1 MRVQD
6 EKIKG
11 FNVLELIIVIAIIGV
26 LSAVAYPNFSDW
38 RKDRETR
45 NSVVKIKSLIEG
57 INAQVQRGQ
66 YAFVQVDVNE
76 IRLVSGDDGLI
87 VTSKG
92 MKPKTLATLLNTEGS
107 TWWVEP
113 NGRCKITLPTAPVE
127 AVDEAA
133 EDAVVKKPYW
143 DEDPDPNRDQI
154 IDLDKIEVRQIV
166 LDNVATTWR
175 DDVGAVC
182 FGKNDQWYS
191 GNGELVSSSGDDV
204 IVDSYLFICN
214 RSNTRSQCDIDNVT
228 GEPTTEH
235 DHLYVIEWSRFG
247 NIKLEKWNK
256 RDAEWIEQ

>member
-66 YAFVQVDVNE
+66 YAFVQVDVKE
-76 IRLVSGDDGLI
+76 GELVSEDDGLI

-92 MKPKTLATLLNTEGS
+92 MKPKTLATLLNNGESG
-107 TWWVEP
+107 WWVMP
-113 NGRCKITLPTAPVE
+113 NERCKI
-127 AVDEAA
+127 VDEADEA
-133 EDAVVKKPYW
+133 YW

-175 DDVGAVC
+175 DKKGAVC

-191 GNGELVSSSGDDV
+191 GNGELVSSSGGDLS
-204 IVDSYLFICN
+204 VDSYLFICN
-214 RSNTRSQCDIDNVT
+214 RSRTRSQCDIDNDT

-235 DHLYVIEWSRFG
+235 DYLYVIEWSRFG

-256 RDAEWIEQ
+256 RDLEWIEQ

>member
-11 FNVLELIIVIAIIGV
+11 FNILELLIVIAIIGV

-38 RKDRETR
+38 QKDRETR
-45 NSVVKIKSLIEG
+45 SDVVEIKSLIEG

-66 YAFVQVDVNE
+66 YAFVQVDVE
-76 IRLVSGDDGLI
+76 EGELLVSGDDGLI

-92 MKPKTLATLLNTEGS
+92 MKPKTLATLLNTGGS
-107 TWWVEP
+107 DWWVKP
-113 NGRCKITLPTAPVE
+113 NERCNN
-127 AVDEAA
+127 VDQA
-133 EDAVVKKPYW
+133 YW
-143 DEDPDPNRDQI
+143 DEDPDPDRDQI
-154 IDLDKIEVRQIV
+154 IDLDKIEVRQIT

-175 DDVGAVC
+175 EDKGAVC

-214 RSNTRSQCDIDNVT
+214 RSRTRSQCDIDNDT

-235 DHLYVIEWSRFG
+235 DYLYVIEWSRFG

-256 RDAEWIEQ
+256 RDLEWIEQ

>member
-45 NSVVKIKSLIEG
+45 SAVVKIKSLIEG

-66 YAFVQVDVNE
+66 YAFVQVDVE
-76 IRLVSGDDGLI
+76 EDDVLI

-92 MKPKTLATLLNTEGS
+92 MKPKTLATLLNNGES
-107 TWWVEP
+107 DWWVKP
-113 NGRCKITLPTAPVE
+113 NGRCKIVDK
-127 AVDEAA
+127 VDEA
-133 EDAVVKKPYW
+133 YW

>member
-26 LSAVAYPNFSDW
+26 LSAVAYPNFSEW

-45 NSVVKIKSLIEG
+45 SAVVKIKSLIEG

-66 YAFVQVDVNE
+66 YAFVQVDVE
-76 IRLVSGDDGLI
+76 EDDVLI

-92 MKPKTLATLLNTEGS
+92 MKPKTLATLLNNGKS
-107 TWWVEP
+107 GWWVKP
-113 NGRCKITLPTAPVE
+113 NERCNT
-127 AVDEAA
+127 VDKA
-133 EDAVVKKPYW
+133 YW
-143 DEDPDPNRDQI
+143 DEDPDPDRNQI

-175 DDVGAVC
+175 DKVGAVC

>member
-45 NSVVKIKSLIEG
+45 SAVVKIKSLIEG

-66 YAFVQVDVNE
+66 YAFVQVDVE
-76 IRLVSGDDGLI
+76 EDDVLI

-92 MKPKTLATLLNTEGS
+92 MKPKTLATLLNNGES
-107 TWWVEP
+107 DWWVTP
-113 NGRCKITLPTAPVE
+113 NERCNI
-127 AVDEAA
+127 VDEA
-133 EDAVVKKPYW
+133 YW
-143 DEDPDPNRDQI
+143 DEDPDPDRNQI

-175 DDVGAVC
+175 DKIGAVC

>member
-11 FNVLELIIVIAIIGV
+11 FNVLELIVVIAIIGV

-66 YAFVQVDVNE
+66 YAFVQVDVE
-76 IRLVSGDDGLI
+76 EDDVLI

-92 MKPKTLATLLNTEGS
+92 MKPKTLATLLNNGESG
-107 TWWVEP
+107 WWVKP
-113 NGRCKITLPTAPVE
+113 NERCKIVDK
-127 AVDEAA
+127 AVDEA
-133 EDAVVKKPYW
+133 YW
-143 DEDPDPNRDQI
+143 DEDPDPDRNQI

-166 LDNVATTWR
+166 LDNVATTCR
-175 DDVGAVC
+175 DKIGAVC

>member
-26 LSAVAYPNFSDW
+26 LSAVAYPNFSEW

-45 NSVVKIKSLIEG
+45 SAVVKIKSLIEG

-66 YAFVQVDVNE
+66 YAFVQVDVEEGRLINE
-76 IRLVSGDDGLI
+76 DDGLI

-92 MKPKTLATLLNTEGS
+92 MKPKTLATLLNNGES
-107 TWWVEP
+107 DWWVKP
-113 NGRCKITLPTAPVE
+113 NGRCKIVDK
-127 AVDEAA
+127 VDEA
-133 EDAVVKKPYW
+133 YW

>member
-11 FNVLELIIVIAIIGV
+11 FNVLELLIVIAIIGV

-66 YAFVQVDVNE
+66 YAFVQVDVE
-76 IRLVSGDDGLI
+76 EVELASGDDGLI

-92 MKPKTLATLLNTEGS
+92 MKPKTLATLLNTGGS
-107 TWWVEP
+107 DWWVKP
-113 NGRCKITLPTAPVE
+113 NERCNN
-127 AVDEAA
+127 VDQA
-133 EDAVVKKPYW
+133 YW
-143 DEDPDPNRDQI
+143 DEDPDPDRDQI

-175 DDVGAVC
+175 DKKGAVC

-214 RSNTRSQCDIDNVT
+214 RSRTRSQCDIDNVT

-235 DHLYVIEWSRFG
+235 DYLYVIEWSRFG

-256 RDAEWIEQ
+256 RDLEWIEQ

>member
-26 LSAVAYPNFSDW
+26 LSAVAYPNFSEW

-45 NSVVKIKSLIEG
+45 SAVVKIKSLIEG

-66 YAFVQVDVNE
+66 YAFVQVDVEEGRINE
-76 IRLVSGDDGLI
+76 DDGLI

-92 MKPKTLATLLNTEGS
+92 MKPKTLATLLNNGES
-107 TWWVEP
+107 DWWVRP
-113 NGRCKITLPTAPVE
+113 NERCNI
-127 AVDEAA
+127 VDEADEA
-133 EDAVVKKPYW
+133 DEAYW
-143 DEDPDPNRDQI
+143 DEDPDPDRNQI

>member
-45 NSVVKIKSLIEG
+45 SAVVKIKSLIEG

-66 YAFVQVDVNE
+66 YAFVQVDVEEGRLINE
-76 IRLVSGDDGLI
+76 DDGLI

-92 MKPKTLATLLNTEGS
+92 MKPKTLATLLNNGES
-107 TWWVEP
+107 DWWVRP
-113 NGRCKITLPTAPVE
+113 NERCNI
-127 AVDEAA
+127 VDEADEA
-133 EDAVVKKPYW
+133 DEAYW
-143 DEDPDPNRDQI
+143 DEDPDPDRNQI

-175 DDVGAVC
+175 DKIGAVC

>member
-11 FNVLELIIVIAIIGV
+11 FNILELLIVIAIIGV

-38 RKDRETR
+38 QKDRETR
-45 NSVVKIKSLIEG
+45 SDVVEIKSLIEG

-66 YAFVQVDVNE
+66 YAFVQVDVE
-76 IRLVSGDDGLI
+76 EGELLVSGDDGLI

-92 MKPKTLATLLNTEGS
+92 MKPKTLATLLNTGGS
-107 TWWVEP
+107 DWWVKP
-113 NGRCKITLPTAPVE
+113 NERCNN
-127 AVDEAA
+127 VDQA
-133 EDAVVKKPYW
+133 YW
-143 DEDPDPNRDQI
+143 DEDPDPDRDQI
-154 IDLDKIEVRQIV
+154 IDLDKIEVRQIT

-175 DDVGAVC
+175 EDKGAVC

-214 RSNTRSQCDIDNVT
+214 RSRTRSQCDIDNVT

-235 DHLYVIEWSRFG
+235 DYLYVIEWSRFG

-256 RDAEWIEQ
+256 RDLEWIEQ

>member
-45 NSVVKIKSLIEG
+45 SAVVKIKSLIEG

-66 YAFVQVDVNE
+66 YAFVQVDVE
-76 IRLVSGDDGLI
+76 EDKEDDGLI

-92 MKPKTLATLLNTEGS
+92 MKPKTLATLLNNGESG
-107 TWWVEP
+107 WWVTP
-113 NGRCKITLPTAPVE
+113 NERCNI
-127 AVDEAA
+127 VDEADEA
-133 EDAVVKKPYW
+133 YW
-143 DEDPDPNRDQI
+143 DEDPDPDRNQI

-175 DDVGAVC
+175 DKIGAVC

>member
-45 NSVVKIKSLIEG
+45 SAVVKIKSLIEG

-66 YAFVQVDVNE
+66 YAFVQVDVE
-76 IRLVSGDDGLI
+76 EDDVLI

-92 MKPKTLATLLNTEGS
+92 MKPKTLATFLNNGKS
-107 TWWVEP
+107 GWWVRP
-113 NGRCKITLPTAPVE
+113 NERCNI
-127 AVDEAA
+127 VDEA
-133 EDAVVKKPYW
+133 YW
-143 DEDPDPNRDQI
+143 DEDPDPDRNQI

-175 DDVGAVC
+175 DKIGAVC

>member
-11 FNVLELIIVIAIIGV
+11 FNVLELLIVIAIIGV
-26 LSAVAYPNFSDW
+26 LSAVAYPNFSEW

-45 NSVVKIKSLIEG
+45 SAVVKIKSLIEG
-57 INAQVQRGQ
+57 INSQVQRGQ
-66 YAFVQVDVNE
+66 YAFVQVDVE
-76 IRLVSGDDGLI
+76 EDDGLI

-92 MKPKTLATLLNTEGS
+92 MKPKTLATLLNNGESG
-107 TWWVEP
+107 WWVTP
-113 NGRCKITLPTAPVE
+113 NERCNIVDKA
-127 AVDEAA
+127 DEA
-133 EDAVVKKPYW
+133 YW
-143 DEDPDPNRDQI
+143 DEDPDPDRNQI

>member
-11 FNVLELIIVIAIIGV
+11 FNVLELLIVIAIIGV

-38 RKDRETR
+38 QKDRETR
-45 NSVVKIKSLIEG
+45 SAVVKIKSLIEG

-66 YAFVQVDVNE
+66 YAFVQVDVE
-76 IRLVSGDDGLI
+76 EDDGLI

-92 MKPKTLATLLNTEGS
+92 MKPKTLATLLNDGES
-107 TWWVEP
+107 DWWVKP
-113 NGRCKITLPTAPVE
+113 NERCNTADT
-127 AVDEAA
+127 AVDEEA
-133 EDAVVKKPYW
+133 YW
-143 DEDPDPNRDQI
+143 DEDPD
-154 IDLDKIEVRQIV
+154 LDKIGVRQIV
-166 LDNVATTWR
+166 LDNVATTWLE
-175 DDVGAVC
+175 DKGAVC

-191 GNGELVSSSGDDV
+191 GNGKLVSSSGGDV
-204 IVDSYLFICN
+204 SVDSYLFICN
-214 RSNTRSQCDIDNVT
+214 RSRTRSQCDIDNYT

-256 RDAEWIEQ
+256 RDSEWIEQ

>member
-11 FNVLELIIVIAIIGV
+11 FNVLELLIVIAIIGV
-26 LSAVAYPNFSDW
+26 LSAVAYPNFSEW

-45 NSVVKIKSLIEG
+45 SAVVKIKSLIEG

-66 YAFVQVDVNE
+66 YAFVQVDVE
-76 IRLVSGDDGLI
+76 EDDGLI

-92 MKPKTLATLLNTEGS
+92 MKPKTLATLLNNGESG
-107 TWWVEP
+107 WWVMP
-113 NGRCKITLPTAPVE
+113 NERCKIVDK
-127 AVDEAA
+127 AVDEA
-133 EDAVVKKPYW
+133 YW
-143 DEDPDPNRDQI
+143 DEDPDPDRNQI

>member
-26 LSAVAYPNFSDW
+26 LSAVAYPNFSEW

-45 NSVVKIKSLIEG
+45 SDVVEIKSLIEG

-66 YAFVQVDVNE
+66 YAFVQVDIE
-76 IRLVSGDDGLI
+76 EGELLTGGDGLI

-92 MKPKTLATLLNTEGS
+92 MKPKTLATLLNTGGS
-107 TWWVEP
+107 DWWVKP
-113 NGRCKITLPTAPVE
+113 NERCNN
-127 AVDEAA
+127 VDQA
-133 EDAVVKKPYW
+133 YW
-143 DEDPDPNRDQI
+143 DEDPDPDRDQI
-154 IDLDKIEVRQIV
+154 IDLDKIEVRQIT

-175 DDVGAVC
+175 EDKGAVC

-214 RSNTRSQCDIDNVT
+214 RSRTRSQCDIDNVT

-256 RDAEWIEQ
+256 RDLEWMEQ

>member
-11 FNVLELIIVIAIIGV
+11 FNVLELIVVIAIIGV

-66 YAFVQVDVNE
+66 YAFVQVDVE
-76 IRLVSGDDGLI
+76 EDDVLI

-92 MKPKTLATLLNTEGS
+92 MKPKTLATLLNNGESG
-107 TWWVEP
+107 WWVKP
-113 NGRCKITLPTAPVE
+113 NERCNI
-127 AVDEAA
+127 VDEA
-133 EDAVVKKPYW
+133 YW

-214 RSNTRSQCDIDNVT
+214 RSNTRSQCDIDNLT

-235 DHLYVIEWSRFG
+235 DYLYVIEWSRFG

>member
-45 NSVVKIKSLIEG
+45 SAVVKIKSLIEG

-66 YAFVQVDVNE
+66 YAFVQVDVE
-76 IRLVSGDDGLI
+76 EDDVLI

-92 MKPKTLATLLNTEGS
+92 MKPKTLATLLNNGESG
-107 TWWVEP
+107 WWVRP
-113 NGRCKITLPTAPVE
+113 NERCNI
-127 AVDEAA
+127 VDEA
-133 EDAVVKKPYW
+133 YW
-143 DEDPDPNRDQI
+143 DEDPDPDRNQI

-175 DDVGAVC
+175 DKIGAVC

>member
-11 FNVLELIIVIAIIGV
+11 FNVLELLIVIAIIGV
-26 LSAVAYPNFSDW
+26 LSAVAYPNFSEW

-45 NSVVKIKSLIEG
+45 SAVVKIKSLIEG
-57 INAQVQRGQ
+57 INSQVQRGQ
-66 YAFVQVDVNE
+66 YAFVQVDVE
-76 IRLVSGDDGLI
+76 EDDGLI

-92 MKPKTLATLLNTEGS
+92 MKPKTLATLLNNGESG
-107 TWWVEP
+107 WWVMP
-113 NGRCKITLPTAPVE
+113 NERCKIVDK
-127 AVDEAA
+127 AVDEA
-133 EDAVVKKPYW
+133 YW

>member
-11 FNVLELIIVIAIIGV
+11 FNVLELLIVIAIIGV

-38 RKDRETR
+38 QKDRETR
-45 NSVVKIKSLIEG
+45 SAVVKIKSLIEG
-57 INAQVQRGQ
+57 INSQVQRGQ
-66 YAFVQVDVNE
+66 YAFVQVDVE
-76 IRLVSGDDGLI
+76 EGELVSGDDGLI

-92 MKPKTLATLLNTEGS
+92 MKPKTLATLLNTGGS
-107 TWWVEP
+107 DWWVKP
-113 NGRCKITLPTAPVE
+113 NERCNN
-127 AVDEAA
+127 VDQA
-133 EDAVVKKPYW
+133 YW
-143 DEDPDPNRDQI
+143 DEDPDPDRDQI
-154 IDLDKIEVRQIV
+154 IDLDKIEVRQIT

-175 DDVGAVC
+175 EDKGAVC

-191 GNGELVSSSGDDV
+191 GNDKLVSSSGGDV
-204 IVDSYLFICN
+204 SVDSYLFICN
-214 RSNTRSQCDIDNVT
+214 RSRTRSQCDIDNYT

-256 RDAEWIEQ
+256 RDLEWIEQ

>member
-11 FNVLELIIVIAIIGV
+11 FNVLELLIVIAIIGV

-38 RKDRETR
+38 QKDRETR
-45 NSVVKIKSLIEG
+45 SDVVEIKSLIEG

-66 YAFVQVDVNE
+66 YAFVQVDVE
-76 IRLVSGDDGLI
+76 EGELLVSGDDGLI

-92 MKPKTLATLLNTEGS
+92 MKPKTLATLLNTGGS
-107 TWWVEP
+107 DWWVKP
-113 NGRCKITLPTAPVE
+113 NERCNN
-127 AVDEAA
+127 VDQA
-133 EDAVVKKPYW
+133 YW
-143 DEDPDPNRDQI
+143 DEDPDPDRDQI
-154 IDLDKIEVRQIV
+154 IDLDKIEVRQIT

-175 DDVGAVC
+175 EDKGAVC

-214 RSNTRSQCDIDNVT
+214 RSRTRSQCDIDNVT

-235 DHLYVIEWSRFG
+235 DYLYVIEWSRFG

-256 RDAEWIEQ
+256 RDLEWIEQ

>member
-66 YAFVQVDVNE
+66 YAFVQVDVE
-76 IRLVSGDDGLI
+76 EDDVLI

-92 MKPKTLATLLNTEGS
+92 MKPKTLATLLNNGES
-107 TWWVEP
+107 DWWVTP
-113 NGRCKITLPTAPVE
+113 NERCNI
-127 AVDEAA
+127 VDEA
-133 EDAVVKKPYW
+133 YW
-143 DEDPDPNRDQI
+143 DEDPDPDRNQI

-175 DDVGAVC
+175 DKIGAVC

>member
-38 RKDRETR
+38 QKDRETR
-45 NSVVKIKSLIEG
+45 SAVVEIKSLIEG

-66 YAFVQVDVNE
+66 YAFVQVDVE
-76 IRLVSGDDGLI
+76 EGKLLTGDDGLI

-92 MKPKTLATLLNTEGS
+92 MKPKTLATLLNTGGS
-107 TWWVEP
+107 DWWVKP
-113 NGRCKITLPTAPVE
+113 NERCNN
-127 AVDEAA
+127 VDQA
-133 EDAVVKKPYW
+133 YW
-143 DEDPDPNRDQI
+143 DEDPDPDRDQI
-154 IDLDKIEVRQIV
+154 IDLDKIEVRQIT

-175 DDVGAVC
+175 EDKGAVC

-191 GNGELVSSSGDDV
+191 GNGKLVSSSGGDV
-204 IVDSYLFICN
+204 SVDSYLFICN
-214 RSNTRSQCDIDNVT
+214 RSRTRFLCDIDNST

-256 RDAEWIEQ
+256 RDSEWIEQ

>member
-11 FNVLELIIVIAIIGV
+11 CNVLELLIVIAIIGV
-26 LSAVAYPNFSDW
+26 LSAVAYPNFSEW

-45 NSVVKIKSLIEG
+45 SDVVKIKSLIEG

-66 YAFVQVDVNE
+66 YAFVQVH
-76 IRLVSGDDGLI
+76 VSENDELI

-92 MKPKTLATLLNTEGS
+92 MKPEKLASLLNDGS
-107 TWWVEP
+107 SVWWKDDGNPDYANICNV
-113 NGRCKITLPTAPVE
+113 TDDT
-127 AVDEAA
+127 
-133 EDAVVKKPYW
+133 YW
-143 DEDPDPNRDQI
+143 NDDPDQGADN
-154 IDLDKIEVRQIV
+154 IEVRQITE
-166 LDNVATTWR
+166 DNVATTWKG
-175 DDVGAVC
+175 DDGAVC
-182 FGKNDQWYS
+182 FGKNDKWYS

-214 RSNTRSQCDIDNVT
+214 RSNTRSQCDIDNLT

-256 RDAEWIEQ
+256 RDLEWIEQ

>member
-11 FNVLELIIVIAIIGV
+11 FNILELLIVIAIIGV

-38 RKDRETR
+38 QKDRETR
-45 NSVVKIKSLIEG
+45 SAVVKIKSLIEG

-66 YAFVQVDVNE
+66 YAFVQVH
-76 IRLVSGDDGLI
+76 VSEDDGLI
-87 VTSKG
+87 VASKG
-92 MKPKTLATLLNTEGS
+92 MKPKTLATLLNTGGS

-113 NGRCKITLPTAPVE
+113 NGRCHI
-127 AVDEAA
+127 VDET
-133 EDAVVKKPYW
+133 VVKADDEEAYW
-143 DEDPDPNRDQI
+143 DEDPD
-154 IDLDKIEVRQIV
+154 LDKIGVRQIV
-166 LDNVATTWR
+166 LDNVATTWLE
-175 DDVGAVC
+175 DKGAVC

-191 GNGELVSSSGDDV
+191 GNGKLVSSSGGDV
-204 IVDSYLFICN
+204 SVDSYLFICN
-214 RSNTRSQCDIDNVT
+214 RSRTRSQCDIDNYT

-256 RDAEWIEQ
+256 RDSEWIEQ

>member
-45 NSVVKIKSLIEG
+45 SAVVKIKSLIEG

-66 YAFVQVDVNE
+66 YAFVQVDVEEGRLINE
-76 IRLVSGDDGLI
+76 DDGLI

-92 MKPKTLATLLNTEGS
+92 MKPKTLATLLNNGESG
-107 TWWVEP
+107 WWVRP
-113 NGRCKITLPTAPVE
+113 NERCNI
-127 AVDEAA
+127 VDEADEA
-133 EDAVVKKPYW
+133 YW
-143 DEDPDPNRDQI
+143 DEDPDPDRNQI

-175 DDVGAVC
+175 DDIGAVC

>member
-11 FNVLELIIVIAIIGV
+11 FNVLELLIVIAIIGV

-38 RKDRETR
+38 QKDRETR
-45 NSVVKIKSLIEG
+45 SDVVEIKSLIEG

-66 YAFVQVDVNE
+66 YAFVQVDVE
-76 IRLVSGDDGLI
+76 EGELLVSGDDGLI

-92 MKPKTLATLLNTEGS
+92 MKPKTLATLLNTGGS
-107 TWWVEP
+107 DWWVKP
-113 NGRCKITLPTAPVE
+113 NERCNN
-127 AVDEAA
+127 VDQA
-133 EDAVVKKPYW
+133 YW
-143 DEDPDPNRDQI
+143 DEDPDPDRDQI
-154 IDLDKIEVRQIV
+154 IDLDKIEVRQIT

-175 DDVGAVC
+175 EDKGAVC

-214 RSNTRSQCDIDNVT
+214 RSRTRSQCDIDNVT

-235 DHLYVIEWSRFG
+235 DYLYVIEWSRFG

-256 RDAEWIEQ
+256 RDSEWIEQ

>member
-11 FNVLELIIVIAIIGV
+11 FNVLELLIVIAIIGV

-38 RKDRETR
+38 QKDRETR
-45 NSVVKIKSLIEG
+45 SDVVEIKSLIEG

-66 YAFVQVDVNE
+66 YAFVQVDVE
-76 IRLVSGDDGLI
+76 ERELVSGDDGLI

-92 MKPKTLATLLNTEGS
+92 MKPKTLATLLNTGGS
-107 TWWVEP
+107 DWWVKP
-113 NGRCKITLPTAPVE
+113 NERCNN
-127 AVDEAA
+127 VDQA
-133 EDAVVKKPYW
+133 YW
-143 DEDPDPNRDQI
+143 DEDPDPDRDQI
-154 IDLDKIEVRQIV
+154 IDLDKIEVRQIT

-175 DDVGAVC
+175 EDKGAVC

-191 GNGELVSSSGDDV
+191 GNGKLVSSSGGDV
-204 IVDSYLFICN
+204 SVDSYLFICN
-214 RSNTRSQCDIDNVT
+214 RSRTRSQCDIDNVT

-235 DHLYVIEWSRFG
+235 DYLYVIEWSRFG

-256 RDAEWIEQ
+256 RDLEWIEQ

>member
-26 LSAVAYPNFSDW
+26 LSAVAYPNFSEW

-66 YAFVQVDVNE
+66 YAFVQVDVE
-76 IRLVSGDDGLI
+76 EDKEDDGLI

-92 MKPKTLATLLNTEGS
+92 MKPKTLATLLNNGESG
-107 TWWVEP
+107 WWVRP
-113 NGRCKITLPTAPVE
+113 NERCNI
-127 AVDEAA
+127 VDEA
-133 EDAVVKKPYW
+133 YW
-143 DEDPDPNRDQI
+143 DEDPDPDRNQI

-175 DDVGAVC
+175 DKIGAVC

>member
-11 FNVLELIIVIAIIGV
+11 FNVLELLIVIAIIGV
-26 LSAVAYPNFSDW
+26 LSAVAYPNFSEW

-45 NSVVKIKSLIEG
+45 SAVVKIKSLIEG
-57 INAQVQRGQ
+57 INSQVQRGQ
-66 YAFVQVDVNE
+66 YAFVQVDVDE
-76 IRLVSGDDGLI
+76 DDGLI

-92 MKPKTLATLLNTEGS
+92 MKPKTLATLLNNGESG
-107 TWWVEP
+107 WWVMP
-113 NGRCKITLPTAPVE
+113 NERCKIVDKA
-127 AVDEAA
+127 DEA
-133 EDAVVKKPYW
+133 YW

>member
-11 FNVLELIIVIAIIGV
+11 FNVLELLIVIAIIGV
-26 LSAVAYPNFSDW
+26 LSAVAYPNFSEW

-45 NSVVKIKSLIEG
+45 SAVVKIKSLIEG
-57 INAQVQRGQ
+57 INSQVQRGQ
-66 YAFVQVDVNE
+66 YAFVQVDVDE
-76 IRLVSGDDGLI
+76 DDGLI

-92 MKPKTLATLLNTEGS
+92 MKPKTLATLLNNGESG
-107 TWWVEP
+107 WWVMP
-113 NGRCKITLPTAPVE
+113 NERCKI
-127 AVDEAA
+127 VDEADEA
-133 EDAVVKKPYW
+133 YW
-143 DEDPDPNRDQI
+143 DEDPDPDRNQI

>member
-11 FNVLELIIVIAIIGV
+11 FNVLELIVVIAIIGV

-66 YAFVQVDVNE
+66 YAFVQVDVE
-76 IRLVSGDDGLI
+76 EDDVLI

-92 MKPKTLATLLNTEGS
+92 MKPKTLATLLNNGES
-107 TWWVEP
+107 DWWVKP
-113 NGRCKITLPTAPVE
+113 NGRCKIVDK
-127 AVDEAA
+127 VDEA
-133 EDAVVKKPYW
+133 YW
-143 DEDPDPNRDQI
+143 DEDPDPDRNQI

-175 DDVGAVC
+175 DEIGAVC

-214 RSNTRSQCDIDNVT
+214 RSNTRSQCDIDNLT

-256 RDAEWIEQ
+256 RDSEWIEQ

>member
-11 FNVLELIIVIAIIGV
+11 FNVLELLIVIAIIGV

-45 NSVVKIKSLIEG
+45 SAVVKIKSLIEG

-66 YAFVQVDVNE
+66 YAFVQVDVE
-76 IRLVSGDDGLI
+76 EDDGLI

-92 MKPKTLATLLNTEGS
+92 MKPKTLATLLNTGGS
-107 TWWVEP
+107 DWWVKP
-113 NGRCKITLPTAPVE
+113 NERCNN
-127 AVDEAA
+127 VDQA
-133 EDAVVKKPYW
+133 YW
-143 DEDPDPNRDQI
+143 DEDPDPDRNQI
-154 IDLDKIEVRQIV
+154 IDLDKIEVRQIT

-175 DDVGAVC
+175 EDKGAVC

-214 RSNTRSQCDIDNVT
+214 RSNTRSQCDIDNST

-256 RDAEWIEQ
+256 RDLEWIEQ

>member
-11 FNVLELIIVIAIIGV
+11 FNVLELLIVIAIIGV

-45 NSVVKIKSLIEG
+45 SAVVKIKSLIEG

-66 YAFVQVDVNE
+66 YAFVQVHVKE
-76 IRLVSGDDGLI
+76 GELVSEDDGLI

-92 MKPKTLATLLNTEGS
+92 MKPKTLATLLNTGGS
-107 TWWVEP
+107 DWWVKP
-113 NGRCKITLPTAPVE
+113 NERCNN
-127 AVDEAA
+127 VDQA
-133 EDAVVKKPYW
+133 YW
-143 DEDPDPNRDQI
+143 DEDPDPDRDQI

-166 LDNVATTWR
+166 LDNVATTWL
-175 DDVGAVC
+175 DDEGAVC

-214 RSNTRSQCDIDNVT
+214 RSRTRSQCDIDNVT

-235 DHLYVIEWSRFG
+235 DYLYVIEWSRFG

-256 RDAEWIEQ
+256 RDLEWIEQ